1 MGYKQ
6 NNNPFNRKISSPLRH
21 NVVNSEGKS
30 WKHSHGNSGV
40 SGRFEGGKIIK
51 GSEDFSKRKN
61 RAVVDSDTNTKR
73 MDSGKRATSKNY
85 AKDYAD
91 QLARG
96 YNMGAIT
103 GGQFLAEEYNPGK
116 GKFEL
121 FKDGSLVDFDTRG
134 ANVGEGGMYNVT
146 YGERGDLVAPETQV
160 TSDEIYEMMVQGGG
174 LVSIVDGKIVAG
186 NPNNVRFSERGTTG
200 SGKSTFANQYHSGL
214 ADDYVP
220 EGYTIDERSNE
231 PKKKYTVRELLEQR
245 KQRNNSAINR
255 VMSNS
260 PLNQGH
266 ETDER
271 SNQTFNLQEGYN
283 YQDPV
288 VTETVGEWVDD
299 PNNPGQQMR
308 VITTDQSI
316 TGTPDI
322 SGKSPNQGPLS
333 GNWPALKEDICSG
346 EYFRRTG
353 KTGDTSICDDVQTI
367 SNSVTE
373 YRPIDNG
380 STTETEEEITTT
392 EVEETPQDPVFEFD
406 LGSGRKK
413 KKGFDIKLPE
423 VNLPS
428 LGLDELNILKKKC
441 GGCRQR
447 GLIQRAILAL
457 GGGI

>member
-1 MGYKQ
+1 
-6 NNNPFNRKISSPLRH
+6 
-21 NVVNSEGKS
+21 
-30 WKHSHGNSGV
+30 
-40 SGRFEGGKIIK
+40 
-51 GSEDFSKRKN
+51 
-61 RAVVDSDTNTKR
+61 

-121 FKDGSLVDFDTRG
+121 FKDGDLIDFSTRG
-134 ANVGEGGMYNVT
+134 ANIGEGGMYNVT
-146 YGERGDLVAPETQV
+146 YGERGGLVAPETQV
-160 TSDEIYEMMVQGGG
+160 TSDEIYEMMIQGGG

-200 SGKSTFANQYHSGL
+200 SGKSTFAKQYHSGL

-231 PKKKYTVRELLEQR
+231 PRKKFTIKELLEQR
-245 KQRNNSAINR
+245 KQRSNSAINR

-271 SNQTFNLQEGYN
+271 SNQTFNLQEGYD

-288 VTETVGEWVDD
+288 VTVTESEWVVD
-299 PNNPGQQMR
+299 PNDSTRMIR
-308 VITTDQSI
+308 TITTDETI
-316 TGTPDI
+316 TGRRENLNP
-322 SGKSPNQGPLS
+322 GGLGQGQAEE
-333 GNWPALKEDICSG
+333 WVQLKEDICSG
-346 EYFRRTG
+346 KR
-353 KTGDTSICDDVQTI
+353 KGDMSICDDVQNI

-373 YRPIDNG
+373 YKPIEV
-380 STTETEEEITTT
+380 ETNNEPEEEITTT
-392 EVEETPQDPVFEFD
+392 EVEETPPQDPVFEFD

-413 KKGFDIKLPE
+413 KRKFDLPLPNVDLSQLIPMNGGWFEPKG
-423 VNLPS
+423 
-428 LGLDELNILKKKC
+428 
-441 GGCRQR
+441 
-447 GLIQRAILAL
+447 A
-457 GGGI
+457 GGGRGCGCMVNPR

>member
-21 NVVNSEGKS
+21 SVVNSEGKS

-40 SGRFEGGKIIK
+40 SGSFEGGKIIR
-51 GSEDFSKRKN
+51 GSEDFNKRKN
-61 RAVVDSDTNTKR
+61 RAVVDSDTDTRR
-73 MDSGKRATSKNY
+73 MESGKRATSKNY

-121 FKDGSLVDFDTRG
+121 FKGGDLVDFSTRG
-134 ANVGEGGMYNVT
+134 ANIGEGGMYNVT
-146 YGERGDLVAPETQV
+146 YGERDNFVAPETQV

-186 NPNNVRFSERGTTG
+186 NPNDVRFSERGTTG
-200 SGKSTFANQYHSGL
+200 SGKSTFAKQYHRGL

-255 VMSNS
+255 VMGDS

-271 SNQTFNLQEGYN
+271 SNQTFNLQEGYD
-283 YQDPV
+283 YETPV

-308 VITTDQSI
+308 VITTNESI
-316 TGTPDI
+316 TGRRENLNP
-322 SGKSPNQGPLS
+322 GGLGQGQAE
-333 GNWPALKEDICSG
+333 NWAELKADICSG

-353 KTGDTSICDDVQTI
+353 KTGDTSICDDVQNI

-373 YRPIDNG
+373 YRPIENG
-380 STTETEEEITTT
+380 STTEEEIITT
-392 EVEETPQDPVFEFD
+392 EIEEIPQDPVFEFD

-413 KKGFDIKLPE
+413 KKQFDIELPE

>member
-6 NNNPFNRKISSPLRH
+6 QNNPFSKKISSPLKH
-21 NVVNSEGKS
+21 NVTNAAGET
-30 WKHSHGNSGV
+30 WRHSHRND
-40 SGRFEGGKIIK
+40 GRTISLEAKNITGSSKFGKK
-51 GSEDFSKRKN
+51 PN
-61 RAVVDSDTNTKR
+61 RAAISAETNTKR
-73 MDSGKRATSKNY
+73 LSEERGGGRATEKNL
-85 AKDYAD
+85 AMDYANQIAD
-91 QLARG
+91 MYNRG
-96 YNMGAIT
+96 ELV
-103 GGQFLAEEYNPGK
+103 GGQFLADDFYKRKSKLSLKNNKLKIKPR
-116 GKFEL
+116 
-121 FKDGSLVDFDTRG
+121 FKSIGDAKR
-134 ANVGEGGMYNVT
+134 YNVQ
-146 YGERGDLVAPETQV
+146 YADEMEGFDKEAGYQAAETQY
-160 TSDEIYEMMVQGGG
+160 TPEEIYEMMVQGGG
-174 LVSIVDGKIVAG
+174 MVSIVDGKIVAG
-186 NPNNVRFSERGTTG
+186 NPNEVKYNLTDEDYENARLGGTSRYKT
-200 SGKSTFANQYHSGL
+200 SYEDANYT
-214 ADDYVP
+214 P
-220 EGYTIDERSNE
+220 EGFTSDERSNE

-271 SNQTFNLQEGYN
+271 SEQTFNLQEGYN

-308 VITTDQSI
+308 VIT
-316 TGTPDI
+316 
-322 SGKSPNQGPLS
+322 
-333 GNWPALKEDICSG
+333 WPELKEAICSG
-346 EYFRRTG
+346 KMEGNTN
-353 KTGDTSICDDVQTI
+353 ICDDVQTI

-373 YRPIDNG
+373 YRNIDNG

>member
-21 NVVNSEGKS
+21 NVINSEGKS
-30 WKHSHGNSGV
+30 WKHSHRNSEV
-40 SGRFEGGKIIK
+40 SGIFEGGKIIK

-121 FKDGSLVDFDTRG
+121 FKGGDLVDFSTRG
-134 ANVGEGGMYNVT
+134 ANIGEGGMYNVT
-146 YGERGDLVAPETQV
+146 YGERGSLVAPETQV

-200 SGKSTFANQYHSGL
+200 SGKSTFAKQYHSGL

-231 PKKKYTVRELLEQR
+231 PRRKFTVKELLEQR
-245 KQRNNSAINR
+245 KQRSNSAINR

-283 YQDPV
+283 YDEPV
-288 VTETVGEWVDD
+288 VTVTEGEWVND

-308 VITTDQSI
+308 VITTDETI
-316 TGTPDI
+316 TGTREI
-322 SGKSPNQGPLS
+322 SGKSDNPGPLS
-333 GNWPALKEDICSG
+333 GNWPALKEGICNG
-346 EYFRRTG
+346 TIPG
-353 KTGDTSICDDVQTI
+353 NTNICDDIQNI

-373 YRPIDNG
+373 YRPIE
-380 STTETEEEITTT
+380 TEGETPPEIEEEITTT

-413 KKGFDIKLPE
+413 KKQFDIELPD

>member
-30 WKHSHGNSGV
+30 WKHSHNSRGV

-51 GSEDFSKRKN
+51 GSEDFNKRRN
-61 RAVVDSDTNTKR
+61 RAVVDSDTDTKR

-121 FKDGSLVDFDTRG
+121 FKGGDLVDFSTRG
-134 ANVGEGGMYNVT
+134 ANIGEGGMYNVT
-146 YGERGDLVAPETQV
+146 YGERGSLVAPETQV

-231 PKKKYTVRELLEQR
+231 PRRKLTVKELLEQR
-245 KQRNNSAINR
+245 KQRSNSAINR

-271 SNQTFNLQEGYN
+271 SNQTFNLQEGYD

-288 VTETVGEWVDD
+288 VTVTESEWMVD
-299 PNNPGQQMR
+299 PNDPTRMIR
-308 VITTDQSI
+308 TITTDETI
-316 TGTPDI
+316 TGRRENLNP
-322 SGKSPNQGPLS
+322 GGLGEGQAE
-333 GNWPALKEDICSG
+333 NWAQLKEDICSG
-346 EYFRRTG
+346 
-353 KTGDTSICDDVQTI
+353 KVKGDTSICDDVQNI
-367 SNSVTE
+367 SNTVTE
-373 YRPIDNG
+373 YKPI
-380 STTETEEEITTT
+380 EPEIEEEITTT
-392 EVEETPQDPVFEFD
+392 EIEETPPQDPVFEFD

-413 KKGFDIKLPE
+413 KKQFDIELPD

>member
-21 NVVNSEGKS
+21 NVINSEGKS
-30 WKHSHGNSGV
+30 WKHSHRNSEV
-40 SGRFEGGKIIK
+40 SGIFEGGKIIK

-121 FKDGSLVDFDTRG
+121 FKDGDLIDFSTRG
-134 ANVGEGGMYNVT
+134 ANIGEGGMYNVT
-146 YGERGDLVAPETQV
+146 YGERGGLVAPETQV
-160 TSDEIYEMMVQGGG
+160 TSDEIYEMMIQGGG

-200 SGKSTFANQYHSGL
+200 SGKSTFAKQYHSGL

-231 PKKKYTVRELLEQR
+231 PRKKFTIKELLEQR
-245 KQRNNSAINR
+245 KQRSNSAINR

-271 SNQTFNLQEGYN
+271 SNQTFNLQEGYD

-288 VTETVGEWVDD
+288 VTVTESEWVVD
-299 PNNPGQQMR
+299 PNDSTRMIR
-308 VITTDQSI
+308 TITTDETI
-316 TGTPDI
+316 TGRRENLNP
-322 SGKSPNQGPLS
+322 GGLGQGQAEE
-333 GNWPALKEDICSG
+333 WVQLKEDICSG
-346 EYFRRTG
+346 KR
-353 KTGDTSICDDVQTI
+353 KGDMSICDDVQNI

-373 YRPIDNG
+373 YKPIEV
-380 STTETEEEITTT
+380 ETNNEPEEEITTT
-392 EVEETPQDPVFEFD
+392 EVEETPPQDPVFEFD

-413 KKGFDIKLPE
+413 KRKFDLPLPNVDLSQLIPMNGGWFEPKG
-423 VNLPS
+423 
-428 LGLDELNILKKKC
+428 
-441 GGCRQR
+441 
-447 GLIQRAILAL
+447 A
-457 GGGI
+457 GGGRGCGCMVNPR